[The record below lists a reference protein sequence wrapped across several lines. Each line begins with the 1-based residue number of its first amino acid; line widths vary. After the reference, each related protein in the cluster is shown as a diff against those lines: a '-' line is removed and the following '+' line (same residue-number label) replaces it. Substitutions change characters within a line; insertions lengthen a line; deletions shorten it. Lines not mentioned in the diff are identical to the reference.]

1 MRKKVF
7 IVCSGFLLAMSC
19 VCGQCP
25 NKDSLWQKLFLFR
38 TSSPLTPKDELPILL
53 DYARKLQN
61 CPNKYDSTHAL
72 LLRRIGALNYK
83 MGNYVNAVQY
93 FKQSI
98 SIISANA
105 SKPSVNVKELIGAY
119 WWLSVFYDSL
129 NRVSDKMDALD
140 SSAAIAMRLKA
151 VDLACLSALYKR
163 TEYFF
168 EIGDYN
174 RCIEY
179 AVMCRK
185 LAQQYSTFET
195 GYAFSSLH
203 WQVNALLELK
213 QYSAAQDLLLAQVAE
228 NKKTG
233 FTKNLG
239 TLYEQLGEVAVK
251 NGHYDT
257 AFSYFSHALAY
268 ERKQSRFNY
277 RTILENIGD
286 YIFFGHE
293 KNYDKAMWY
302 YQRALKYTEKNFVP
316 DKDDSVVSLSV
327 CRDIANLFAYK
338 EQYDSALNYFKMA
351 FGFIRPGADERD
363 ILSISLDAY
372 SRQKR
377 INYLSGLLIDF
388 ASAYQ
393 KRYKARGELNDY
405 HNAVRIYKIADQFLD
420 RIKATQ
426 FDLQSKLF
434 WRADSKKLYEQAI
447 EACYLKGNIDDAFYF
462 FEKGR
467 AVLLNDQLNSQRWE
481 GERDILEQ
489 TQLKKGIVQLERN
502 LNQLNRSS
510 LQYNELQ
517 NELFDKKQKLDGLE
531 KAIEV
536 NNPFYYQNFI
546 DPGSITIKDVKEK
559 ILKDHDALLEIFSG
573 DSAVYILGI
582 THKSNY
588 LLKANKSRFVSL
600 SIEYLTYLSDQV
612 MINRDVGHFVDVAHQ
627 LYQLLFQSISIPDG
641 RIVVSPDEQ
650 YFPFEALVTSNDKQ
664 HIKYFIDGHAVSY
677 TYSARYLLNNFGSTT
692 GKDVKTFLGVAPVHY
707 AANERLAP
715 LTGSD
720 GSLQKIGSY
729 LRSKSNLIG
738 ADASRRNFLRDYYRF
753 RVIQLY
759 THATD
764 NGLNEEPMIWL
775 ADSALFLSDLVYEDK
790 PATQLVVLSACET
803 AKGKLYRGEG
813 VFSFNRGFAAM
824 GIPACISNLWKIDNE
839 TTYKITELFYKQISQ
854 GVPTDVAL
862 QQAKLEFIN
871 TATKEN
877 RLPYYW
883 SAAILVGANDTIQ
896 LNNGTSWKV
905 ILLIIVIAT
914 VCMVIGYKTFI
925 KGRPSKKVTPHA

>member
-7 IVCSGFLLAMSC
+7 ILCSCCLLAISC
-19 VCGQCP
+19 GWGQCP
-25 NKDSLWQKLFLFR
+25 DKDSLWQKLVLFR
-38 TSSPLTPKDELPILL
+38 TSSPLAPADELPILL
-53 DYARKLQN
+53 DYARKLQD
-61 CPNKYDSTHAL
+61 CPDKYDSTHAL
-72 LLRRIGALNYK
+72 LLRRIGALYYK
-83 MGNYVNAVQY
+83 TGNYVNAVQY

-98 SIISANA
+98 SVISSNA
-105 SKPSVNVKELIGAY
+105 GKPSVNVKELIGAY

-129 NRVSDKMDALD
+129 NRVSDKMGALD

-151 VDLACLSALYKR
+151 VDLACLSALYTR

-185 LAQQYSTFET
+185 LAEQYSRVET

-228 NKKTG
+228 NKKTK

-257 AFSYFSHALAY
+257 AFSYFSQALGY
-268 ERKQSRFNY
+268 EKKQSRYNY

-286 YIFFGHE
+286 YIFFRHE

-302 YQRALKYTEKNFVP
+302 YQRALNFTEKNVVP
-316 DKDDSVVSLSV
+316 DRADSVVSLSV
-327 CRDIANLFAYK
+327 CRDIANLFVYK
-338 EQYDSALNYFKMA
+338 GHYDVAFKYFTMA

-388 ASAYQ
+388 AGAYQ
-393 KRYKARGELNDY
+393 KRYKTTGQISDYND
-405 HNAVRIYKIADQFLD
+405 AVRIYKIADQFLD

-447 EACYLKGNIDDAFYF
+447 EACYLRKNFEDAFYF

-489 TQLKKGIVQLERN
+489 TQVKKRIVQLERN
-502 LNQLNRSS
+502 LYQLDKNSS
-510 LQYNELQ
+510 QYNELQ
-517 NELFDKKQKLDGLE
+517 NELFDNRKRLDGLE

-546 DPGSITIKDVKEK
+546 DPATITIKDIKRK
-559 ILKDHDALLEIFSG
+559 ILKDHNALFEIFSG
-573 DSAVYILGI
+573 DSAVYILAI
-582 THKSNY
+582 TRESNY
-588 LLKANKSRFVSL
+588 LLRADKNRFVSL
-600 SIEYLTYLSDQV
+600 SNEYMAYLSDPAV
-612 MINRDVGHFVDVAHQ
+612 INRDLIRFAEVAHQ
-627 LYQLLFQSISIPDG
+627 LYQLVFQNIPIPGG
-641 RIVVSPDEQ
+641 RVIVSPDEQ
-650 YFPFEALVTSNDKQ
+650 YFPFEALVTSNDGQ
-664 HIKYFIDGHAVSY
+664 RVKYFVEDHAVTYS
-677 TYSARYLLNNFGSTT
+677 YSARYLASDFKTT
-692 GKDVKTFLGVAPVHY
+692 SRKDAKTFLGVAPVRY
-707 AANERLAP
+707 VGNGSLAQ

-720 GSLQKIGSY
+720 ESLDRISSY
-729 LRSKSNLIG
+729 LGSKLNLTG
-738 ADASRRNFLRDYYRF
+738 RNASRGNFLRDYYRF
-753 RVIQLY
+753 KIIQLY

-775 ADSALFLSDLVYEDK
+775 ADSALFLSDLVYENK
-790 PATQLVVLSACET
+790 PATQLIVLSACET
-803 AKGKLYRGEG
+803 GKGKLYQGEG
-813 VFSFNRGFAAM
+813 IFSFNRGFAAM
-824 GIPACISNLWKIDNE
+824 GIPACISNLWEIDNV
-839 TTYKITELFYKQISQ
+839 TTYKITELFYKQVSR
-854 GVPTDVAL
+854 GLPTDVAL
-862 QQAKLEFIN
+862 QQAKLEFIK
-871 TATKEN
+871 TSSKEN

-883 SAAILVGANDTIQ
+883 SAPILVGANYTIQ
-896 LNNGTSWKV
+896 LNDGTSWRV
-905 ILLIIVIAT
+905 FVVIIVVAT
-914 VCMVIGYKTFI
+914 ALGVVGYNKFI
-925 KGRPSKKVTPHA
+925 KGRFAKNVA